1 MGNWLAVRH
10 VARSWFPL
18 THNSFPAFLR
28 RRLYN
33 LNSKYGGK
41 DQLVRLT
48 QALRMEG
55 IKPVADSESH
65 GGLSSGPS
73 AFCSMR
79 QRQMC

>member
-1 MGNWLAVRH
+1 MGDWLVVRRA
-10 VARSWFPL
+10 ARSWLPG
-18 THNSFPAFLR
+18 FLP

-55 IKPVADSESH
+55 IKPVADSESRA
-65 GGLSSGPS
+65 LTLATSCLLP
-73 AFCSMR
+73 
-79 QRQMC
+79 Q